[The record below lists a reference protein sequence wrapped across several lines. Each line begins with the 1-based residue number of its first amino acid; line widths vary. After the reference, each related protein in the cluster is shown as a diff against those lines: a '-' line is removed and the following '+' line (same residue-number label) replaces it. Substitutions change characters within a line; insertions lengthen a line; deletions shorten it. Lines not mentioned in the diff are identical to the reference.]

1 MVPAPVLCVTP
12 DALHAWPNAAAQALA
27 PGACWLP
34 SLQAAGLLQPTPQT
48 AELPLPAGDGSGTEV
63 DFTATVHWLRA
74 RSQPLPGGGWTV
86 ACEAI
91 DELHAARAEADKR
104 GVRLD
109 LLRDSGQTELREA
122 ESAARSAAER
132 VALATHAAGMGTWEL
147 DLREDASRWDA
158 QMWRLRGREPQP
170 RAMSEAERMAIVH
183 PDDHERIA
191 SAHAAAMASD
201 APAEFEFRVIWPDG
215 QVRWLAS
222 RSIVQHED
230 SGPPRRRIGVN
241 WDITDERTSAALRQE
256 REVAQRENAA
266 KSRFMARISH
276 ELRTPLNAVLGFAQL
291 LLDEEAA
298 GEPVSRT
305 RAQRLQRLQHIHA
318 AGQHLLKLINDLLDL
333 SGLESGELRIAM
345 QPLQLAPLV
354 HGTLPLLGSL
364 LSECGATLHC
374 DELSGEVMADPTR
387 LRQVLLNLLSNAV
400 KYNRANG
407 TVRVSARA
415 EGAEIAIAIEDTG
428 LGLDQAQQQGL
439 FEPFNRLGAEASPV
453 EGVGIGLHI
462 TRTLVERMGGRLVV
476 RSRAG
481 EGSVFE
487 VWLRVPDGAQTPSPL
502 DVDPATTAPPAPLAH
517 RSAAEAQERHRVL
530 YVEDNAVNA
539 LIVREVLALR
549 SDIELFVAVDG
560 LSGVARARE
569 LRPDLVLLDM
579 QLPDIDGLEV
589 MSRLRADPA
598 TAHIPCIAVSANAMQ
613 EDIDR
618 ALRAGALRY
627 WTKPLD
633 LLAFRTSFDALF
645 GPEPA

>member
-1 MVPAPVLCVTP
+1 M
-12 DALHAWPNAAAQALA
+12 
-27 PGACWLP
+27 
-34 SLQAAGLLQPTPQT
+34 
-48 AELPLPAGDGSGTEV
+48 EV

-86 ACEAI
+86 AFESI

-109 LLRDSGQTELREA
+109 LLSDSRKTELREA
-122 ESAARSAAER
+122 ELAARSAAER

-147 DLREDASRWDA
+147 DLREDVSRWDA

-191 SAHAAAMASD
+191 SAHAVAMASD
-201 APAEFEFRVIWPDG
+201 APAAFEFRVIWPDG

-222 RSIVQHED
+222 RSIVQHEN

-241 WDITDERTSAALRQE
+241 WDITDERNSAAVRQD
-256 REVAQRENAA
+256 REIAQRENAA

-305 RAQRLQRLQHIHA
+305 RGERLQHIRA
-318 AGQHLLKLINDLLDL
+318 AGQHLLKLINDVLDL

-364 LSECGATLHC
+364 LSERGVTMQC
-374 DELSGEVMADPTR
+374 DELAGEVLADPTR

-400 KYNRANG
+400 KYNRSNG

-428 LGLDQAQQQGL
+428 LGLDQTQQQRL
-439 FEPFNRLGAEASPV
+439 FEPFNRLGAEVSPV
-453 EGVGIGLHI
+453 EGAGIGLHI
-462 TRTLVERMGGRLVV
+462 TRALVERMGGRLVV

-487 VWLRVPDGAQTPSPL
+487 VWLRVPDGAHAPGSL
-502 DVDPATTAPPAPLAH
+502 DVGPATTAPPPAASSAPPAPLTH
-517 RSAAEAQERHRVL
+517 RSAAKAQERHRVL

-539 LIVREVLALR
+539 MIVSEVLGPR
-549 SDIELFVAVDG
+549 CDIELFIAVDG

-589 MSRLRADPA
+589 MRRLRADSA
-598 TAHIPCIAVSANAMQ
+598 TANIPCIAVSANAMQ
-613 EDIDR
+613 EDIGR
-618 ALRAGALRY
+618 ALRAGAVDY

-633 LLAFRTSFDALF
+633 LLAFRASFDALF